1 MSRRIALVGLCGL
14 VLTACGA
21 GKMSANETAAELN
34 RTYPG
39 PNWRCIKGVH
49 GWDYLCGK
57 VGLSDAKLRQ
67 QGIGVAVDSDSVTER
82 TAP

>member
-21 GKMSANETAAELN
+21 GKMSANETAAELD

-39 PNWRCIKGVH
+39 PNWRCIKGKN
-49 GWDYLCGK
+49 GWDYFCGK
-57 VGLSDAKLRQ
+57 AGLTDDQVRRHS
-67 QGIGVAVDSDSVTER
+67 IGVNVDSDSVTER